1 MSHTYNLNQE
11 YKEMAYNLLKD
22 EEIILEDEYGRGYY
36 WGNEDLDEERLN

>member
-1 MSHTYNLNQE
+1 MSHTYNLNQK

-36 WGNEDLDEERLN
+36 WGNEDLD